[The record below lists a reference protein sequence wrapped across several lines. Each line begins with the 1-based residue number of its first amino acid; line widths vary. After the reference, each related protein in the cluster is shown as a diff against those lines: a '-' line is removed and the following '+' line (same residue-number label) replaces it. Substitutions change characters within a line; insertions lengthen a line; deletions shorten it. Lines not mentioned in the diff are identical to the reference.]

1 MIFYSYFK
9 HNAEAVV
16 NFNECMN
23 EKTKEWI
30 IPVFEA
36 YDFS

>member
-9 HNAEAVV
+9 QNDEAVV
-16 NFNECMN
+16 NFNEWMK

-30 IPVFEA
+30 ILLFEA